1 MRKLIRCGK
10 LFTGNETNVLSD
22 QTLVIEDDKVIFAGP
37 AAKTPEAAP
46 HDEVIDH
53 SRHFVM
59 PGLIDSHVHLSYGNA
74 RTQEDIDLYASLEF
88 RAIRGLE
95 AAQRVLR
102 AGYTAMADLSIS
114 GRVSLAVRDAIET
127 GLFVGPRVSS
137 SGRALTT
144 RQGLDDWYP
153 RWIGVPE
160 TSIGV
165 LVRNVAEGIEEV
177 RGQVKDGVNFVK
189 LAMDGDAMNPATGM
203 IAGFNQEETSALVTE
218 IHRLG
223 KKAVCHARGAEAVR
237 YSARAGADVIL
248 HASWMDDEGLELVVK
263 NRCALIPT
271 LSLIVN
277 NIDFTQP
284 TDACYPAFPDAHKRE
299 LESAVKALGKARE
312 ARVPFMVGTD
322 SGFAVTPYGEWHAR
336 ELEHYVKYLGFSPAE
351 ALRCTTAGNTL
362 LLKEDGNIGRLEPGC
377 LADLVAVDG
386 NPLQD
391 IAILQDRSRFKAIF
405 KSGELVKLSIN
416 ENARRLGSEFS
427 YQMWNEV
434 YTQEKIAKLRA
445 RGRAAA

>member
-10 LFTGNETNVLSD
+10 LFTGSETNALSD
-22 QTLVIEDDKVIFAGP
+22 HTLVIEDDKVAFAGP
-37 AAKTPEAAP
+37 TAKAPEEGP

-74 RTQEDIDLYASLEF
+74 KTQEDIDLYASVEF

-114 GRVSLAVRDAIET
+114 GRVSLAVRDAIEA
-127 GLFVGPRVSS
+127 GLFAGPRVSS

-203 IAGFNQEETSALVTE
+203 IAGFNQEETSALITE

-237 YSARAGADVIL
+237 STLSPRGTLVSFAAMSLNPMSISPLDVIFKPVTVRGFFMA
-248 HASWMDDEGLELVVK
+248 HAE
-263 NRCALIPT
+263 
-271 LSLIVN
+271 
-277 NIDFTQP
+277 
-284 TDACYPAFPDAHKRE
+284 
-299 LESAVKALGKARE
+299 
-312 ARVPFMVGTD
+312 
-322 SGFAVTPYGEWHAR
+322 FA
-336 ELEHYVKYLGFSPAE
+336 
-351 ALRCTTAGNTL
+351 
-362 LLKEDGNIGRLEPGC
+362 
-377 LADLVAVDG
+377 
-386 NPLQD
+386 
-391 IAILQDRSRFKAIF
+391 
-405 KSGELVKLSIN
+405 
-416 ENARRLGSEFS
+416 
-427 YQMWNEV
+427 
-434 YTQEKIAKLRA
+434 AKLA
-445 RGRAAA
+445 PAAAQAAEMIASGRMHIPVAATYPLSSIKEAVAHAQRGGKILLDVAGSST

>member
-1 MRKLIRCGK
+1 
-10 LFTGNETNVLSD
+10 
-22 QTLVIEDDKVIFAGP
+22 
-37 AAKTPEAAP
+37 
-46 HDEVIDH
+46 
-53 SRHFVM
+53 
-59 PGLIDSHVHLSYGNA
+59 
-74 RTQEDIDLYASLEF
+74 
-88 RAIRGLE
+88 
-95 AAQRVLR
+95 LR

-114 GRVSLAVRDAIET
+114 GRVSLAVRDAIEA
-127 GLFVGPRVSS
+127 GLFAGPRVSS

-312 ARVPFMVGTD
+312 ARVPF
-322 SGFAVTPYGEWHAR
+322 WWAR
-336 ELEHYVKYLGFSPAE
+336 
-351 ALRCTTAGNTL
+351 TA
-362 LLKEDGNIGRLEPGC
+362 
-377 LADLVAVDG
+377 AS
-386 NPLQD
+386 
-391 IAILQDRSRFKAIF
+391 RSRPMANGMRANLSTTSNTWDFRRPRRCAARPRATLF
-405 KSGELVKLSIN
+405 CSRRAVRSGAWS
-416 ENARRLGSEFS
+416 
-427 YQMWNEV
+427 
-434 YTQEKIAKLRA
+434 
-445 RGRAAA
+445 RAASPT